1 MRYRQRGSIL
11 GSIVGIVACGGLG
24 GLLAWAL
31 VMALGLQGT
40 PAALLAAV
48 VGMAVAF
55 AAWAGGTAL
64 LRSLGWIS

>member
-1 MRYRQRGSIL
+1 MRFRQRGSAL

-24 GLLAWAL
+24 GVLAWAL
-31 VMALGLQGT
+31 VTASGLQGT
-40 PAALLAAV
+40 PAALVAAV
-48 VGMAVAF
+48 AGMGVAF